1 MKIFNLLLIMFS
13 VFNFNMSAQ
22 LSPESF
28 YDIEINS
35 IEGELIDFNSFKG
48 KKVLI
53 VNVASFCGFT
63 RQYKALEKLSNDY
76 KDNLVVLGVPCNQ
89 FGGQEPNDEKQI
101 QDFCEKNYGVSFL
114 LSEKVD
120 VKGSKQH
127 PLYQWLSNKKL
138 NGKLDS
144 TVKWNFQKYIIDEN
158 GQLLNYFL
166 STTSPTSSK
175 ILSLIEQ

>member
-63 RQYKALEKLSNDY
+63 RQYKGLEQLSNDY

-138 NGKLDS
+138 NGKLNS
-144 TVKWNFQKYIIDEN
+144 SVKWNFQKYLIDED
-158 GQLLNYFL
+158 GFLVKIVSPKVKPDDPVVLNWIN
-166 STTSPTSSK
+166 S
-175 ILSLIEQ
+175 

>member
-1 MKIFNLLLIMFS
+1 MKFFNFSLIMFS

-22 LSPESF
+22 SSPESF
-28 YDIEINS
+28 YEIKINS
-35 IEGELIDFNSFKG
+35 IEGELIDFNNFKG

-63 RQYKALEKLSNDY
+63 SQYKALEQLSNDF
-76 KDNLVVLGVPCNQ
+76 KENLVVLGVPCNQ

-138 NGKLDS
+138 NGKLNS
-144 TVKWNFQKYIIDEN
+144 SVKWNFQKYLIDEN

>member
-1 MKIFNLLLIMFS
+1 MCCCWLH
-13 VFNFNMSAQ
+13 
-22 LSPESF
+22 ES
-28 YDIEINS
+28 YCQVQSGI
-35 IEGELIDFNSFKG
+35 
-48 KKVLI
+48 
-53 VNVASFCGFT
+53 VASFCGFT
-63 RQYKALEKLSNDY
+63 SQYKALEQLSNDF

>member
-1 MKIFNLLLIMFS
+1 MKFFNFLLIMFS
-13 VFNFNMSAQ
+13 VFNFNMFAQ

-28 YDIEINS
+28 YEIKINS
-35 IEGELIDFNSFKG
+35 IEGELIDFNNFKG

-63 RQYKALEKLSNDY
+63 SQYKALEQLSNDF

-138 NGKLDS
+138 NGKLNS
-144 TVKWNFQKYIIDEN
+144 SVKWNFQKYLIDEN